1 MKVDKDCKYIYRLSL
16 KCRLQHGGWQWQ
28 SLITQV
34 LAGKSKAI
42 TPLLGTLQLS
52 KISKKSNH
60 APYNMRCWKCCPPSS
75 THFWHLIRKY
85 AFTRINSVSE
95 IQSKSCLILAFNSY
109 NVQVFV
115 AYTLFFK
122 YPHRQKSQTPHTH

>member
-42 TPLLGTLQLS
+42 SSLHGSLQLS
-52 KISKKSNH
+52 KITKESNH
-60 APYNMRCWKCCPPSS
+60 IPYNIRCWKCCPPSS
-75 THFWHLIRKY
+75 THFWLLFSNS
-85 AFTRINSVSE
+85 AFTWINSISK
-95 IQSKSCLILAFNSY
+95 IQSISRLVIAFNFF
-109 NVQVFV
+109 NVWGFV

-122 YPHRQKSQTPHTH
+122 CPHTKKSQTSTH